1 MKILKVIG
9 IFIFGSLAFVGI
21 TQRDVPGG
29 ENNIYLGI
37 ICLILAILLVFSLT
51 RKRITYSNKTEI
63 LSSQQNN
70 QINYSTDII
79 NSTTQNES
87 YSGIQ
92 LEHINNVR
100 NIYLFLKW
108 CKNHHSVL
116 PTEQYPAY
124 MQYSWEIKNP
134 IHFHLQLIQEGY
146 LVEMTAQQKI
156 QNLKVVDLKNILK
169 SQGLPVSGKKQ
180 ELIERIFNHVDQVL
194 INNFLDGKK
203 EYCLSKKAID
213 FLSKYHDISS
223 IHNARHDIDNYTADG
238 VEKYQILATLD
249 NKTCDICGE
258 LDGKIFLVKD
268 AVIGLNSPPFHQ
280 GCRCTTIPYYD
291 DTPTEELTR
300 VARDPETGKTYEV
313 PADMTWKEWKEKY
326 L

>member
-1 MKILKVIG
+1 MKILKIFG

-21 TQRDVPGG
+21 TQRNVPGG

-37 ICLILAILLVFSLT
+37 VCLILAILLIFSLT
-51 RKRITYSNKTEI
+51 RKRITYPNKTEI

-70 QINYSTDII
+70 QINYNTNII
-79 NSTTQNES
+79 NSATQNES

-92 LEHINNVR
+92 LEHMNNVR
-100 NIYLFLKW
+100 NTYLFLKW

-146 LVEMTAQQKI
+146 LIEMTTQQKI

-169 SQGLPVSGKKQ
+169 SQGLPISGKKQ

-194 INNFLDGKK
+194 INSFLDGKK

-223 IHNARHDIDNYTADG
+223 LLAVHHDINNYTANE
-238 VEKYQILATLD
+238 VEKYQILTTLD
-249 NKTCDICGE
+249 DKTCDICGE
-258 LDGKIFLVKD
+258 LDGKVFQVKD
-268 AVIGLNSPPFHQ
+268 AVIGLNFPPFHQ
-280 GCRCTTIPYYD
+280 ECRCTTIPYYD